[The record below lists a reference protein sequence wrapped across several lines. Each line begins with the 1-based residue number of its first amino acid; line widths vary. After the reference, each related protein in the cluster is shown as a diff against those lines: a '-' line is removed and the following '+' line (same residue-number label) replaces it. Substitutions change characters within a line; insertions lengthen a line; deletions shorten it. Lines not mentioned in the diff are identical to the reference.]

1 MAQTEK
7 NLGAISEEE
16 QNTLT
21 ARKNLT
27 SQILGQIG
35 NLEWQKSRL
44 TAQLE
49 ANEQAARQL
58 LVSIRD
64 RFEVSEND
72 PWKIDQDGSFIVLV
86 EDAESADDSATE
98 S

>member
-1 MAQTEK
+1 MSQTEQI
-7 NLGAISEEE
+7 LGSISEDERNE
-16 QNTLT
+16 IERRR
-21 ARKNLT
+21 ALT
-27 SQILGQIG
+27 SQILNQIG

-64 RFEVSEND
+64 RFEVSEET
-72 PWKIDQDGSFIVLV
+72 PWKIDNDGNFVTLS
-86 EDAESADDSATE
+86 EETTSE
-98 S
+98 G

>member
-7 NLGAISEEE
+7 TLGTLTDEEK
-16 QNTLT
+16 NTLT
-21 ARKNLT
+21 TRRNLT
-27 SQILGQIG
+27 TQILNQIG

-58 LVSIRD
+58 LVDVRD
-64 RFEVSEND
+64 RFEVTEETS
-72 PWKIDQDGSFIVLV
+72 WKVDQDGSFIVLTDD
-86 EDAESADDSATE
+86 EDTSAEG
-98 S
+98 